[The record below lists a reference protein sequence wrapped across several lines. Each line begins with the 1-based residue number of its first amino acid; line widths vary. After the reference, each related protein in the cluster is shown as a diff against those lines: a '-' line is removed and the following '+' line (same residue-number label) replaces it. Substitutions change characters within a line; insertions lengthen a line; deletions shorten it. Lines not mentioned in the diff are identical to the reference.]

1 MKPYVIVFIGVN
13 GVGKSTNL
21 AKVAYKLKN
30 AGLSVMLAACDNF
43 RAGAVEQIKTHGRN
57 LDIPVFDRGYKEE
70 PSNIAFEAIRDATR
84 KRIDVVLVDTAGRMQ
99 DNLPLMKE
107 LAQIVKVN
115 KPNLVVFIGEALV
128 GNDAVDQITKFNK
141 AIEQEST
148 ESYKAEINAILL
160 SKFDT
165 VDDKVGTALS
175 LVYTTSKPILYV
187 GVGQKYPNLKE
198 LNVSTVVH
206 SLLSW
211 EPWSE
216 NLKHI
221 Q

>member
-206 SLLSW
+206 SLLS
-211 EPWSE
+211 
-216 NLKHI
+216 
-221 Q
+221 